1 MAMNVLQS
9 PSRPGLGKVSGF
21 FWRNPGLGLFLLLLG
36 PLMWFGIVYF
46 GSLLTL
52 LWQGF
57 YTFDDFTM
65 SVTPE
70 LTLANIRALF
80 NPANYDIILRTLTMA
95 VAVTIASAILAF
107 PMAWYMAR
115 YTSGKMKAFFY
126 IAVMLPMWASYI
138 VKAYAWTLLLAKD
151 GVAQWFLQH
160 LGLEPLLTAF
170 LTLPAVGGNTL
181 STSGLG
187 RFLVFL
193 YIWLPFMILPVQA
206 ALERL
211 PPSLLQ
217 ASADLGARP
226 RQTFRYV
233 VLPLAI
239 PGIAAGSIFTFSLT
253 LGDFIVPQLVGPPGY
268 FIGNMVYSQQGAIGN
283 MPMAAAFTLV
293 PFFLKLAA
301 WGGVVFLHFPILIIA
316 AYAFNTEDAAFSFPP
331 QGLTLR
337 WFSVAAQRSD
347 ILDAVTLSL
356 KVAAL
361 ATLMALVLG
370 TLAAAALWRRD
381 FFGKNAISLLLLL
394 PIALPGIVTG
404 LALLTAFKT
413 INLEPGFFTIVVGH
427 ATFCVVV
434 VFNNVIARFRRT
446 SWSLVEASMDL
457 GANGWQTF
465 RYVVLPNLSSALL
478 AGGMLAFALSFDE
491 IIVTTFTAGHERTL
505 PLWLLN
511 QLGRPRDVP
520 VTNVV
525 ALLVML
531 VTTLPILGAWWLT
544 REGDNGQ

>member
-253 LGDFIVPQLVGPPGY
+253 LGDFIVPQLVGPPRIFYRQYGLFPAGGDWQY
-268 FIGNMVYSQQGAIGN
+268 ADGGGIHPGADCSHRTVPGVRETSGSVRC
-283 MPMAAAFTLV
+283 TLNAHRFSSNWR
-293 PFFLKLAA
+293 PGAA
-301 WGGVVFLHFPILIIA
+301 WFSYIFP
-316 AYAFNTEDAAFSFPP
+316 S
-331 QGLTLR
+331 
-337 WFSVAAQRSD
+337 
-347 ILDAVTLSL
+347 
-356 KVAAL
+356 
-361 ATLMALVLG
+361 
-370 TLAAAALWRRD
+370 
-381 FFGKNAISLLLLL
+381 
-394 PIALPGIVTG
+394 
-404 LALLTAFKT
+404 
-413 INLEPGFFTIVVGH
+413 
-427 ATFCVVV
+427 
-434 VFNNVIARFRRT
+434 
-446 SWSLVEASMDL
+446 
-457 GANGWQTF
+457 
-465 RYVVLPNLSSALL
+465 
-478 AGGMLAFALSFDE
+478 
-491 IIVTTFTAGHERTL
+491 
-505 PLWLLN
+505 
-511 QLGRPRDVP
+511 
-520 VTNVV
+520 
-525 ALLVML
+525 
-531 VTTLPILGAWWLT
+531 
-544 REGDNGQ
+544 